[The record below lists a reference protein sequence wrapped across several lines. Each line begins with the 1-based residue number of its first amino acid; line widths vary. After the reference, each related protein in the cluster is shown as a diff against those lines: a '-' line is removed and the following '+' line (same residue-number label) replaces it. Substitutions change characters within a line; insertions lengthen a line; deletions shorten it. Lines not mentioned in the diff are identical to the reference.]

1 MNMDNMLIQARE
13 MSWKAFG
20 KRITFFLPGIF
31 CYNGIFGRYPAIS
44 ITGSQCALQCDH
56 CKGKILETMI
66 SAMTPNLL
74 IEKCVRL
81 AERGNHGVLISGGCD
96 KKGRLPWEK
105 FIQAIKKVK
114 ALTSLYISVH
124 SGLIDDE
131 TALRLKEAGVDQA
144 LIDVIGDDD
153 TYRDIYHVDFGVSE
167 IMSSM
172 ESLQKANLPIIP
184 HIVCGLHYGKIK
196 GEKKAVEMIAQFDVE
211 QVVIVSLMRIPGT
224 PVETVNTPSAEEVAE
239 IIAETRL
246 KFPRTQISLGC
257 ARERGNTRMEL
268 LAIDAGVN
276 RMVIPSEEAIRR
288 AEDYGLAIRYQRTCC
303 SVSKDFSGQEWQS

>member
-1 MNMDNMLIQARE
+1 MNMDDMLTQARE

-20 KRITFFLPGIF
+20 KSITFFLPGIF

-56 CKGKILETMI
+56 CQGKILETMI
-66 SAMTPNLL
+66 SAMTPDHL

-96 KKGRLPWEK
+96 EEGHLPWDR
-105 FIQAIKKVK
+105 FLPAIQEIKGH
-114 ALTSLYISVH
+114 TDLYISVH
-124 SGLIDDE
+124 SGLIDYE

-172 ESLQKANLPIIP
+172 ESLQKANLPVIP

-224 PVETVNTPSAEEVAE
+224 PVETAKLPSAEQVAE
-239 IIAETRL
+239 IIADTRFKL
-246 KFPRTQISLGC
+246 PGAQISLGC

-288 AEDYGLAIRYQRTCC
+288 AEDYGLEIRYQRTCC
-303 SVSKDFSGQEWQS
+303 SVSKDFSGQEW